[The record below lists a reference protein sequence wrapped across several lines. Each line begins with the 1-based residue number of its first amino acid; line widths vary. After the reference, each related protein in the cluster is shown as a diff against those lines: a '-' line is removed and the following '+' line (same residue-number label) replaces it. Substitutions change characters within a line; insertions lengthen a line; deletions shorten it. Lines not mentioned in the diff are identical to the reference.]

1 MVIWIIANRVR
12 KEKAMTLR
20 DTITDQIKG
29 RIFKATFTKADGS
42 IRHAY
47 GQIEVDERLTED
59 HPTIIAYRDFTVG
72 GVRRMKLEPD
82 TIWTIKSG
90 KTIIKSEAV

>member
-1 MVIWIIANRVR
+1 MDCSQLSEKR
-12 KEKAMTLR
+12 KKAMTLR
-20 DTITDQIKG
+20 NTITEQLKG

-42 IRHAY
+42 TRQAY
-47 GQIEVDERLTED
+47 GQVVVDERLTED
-59 HPTIIAYRDFTVG
+59 HPTIIAYSDFTVG
-72 GVRRMKLEPD
+72 GIRRMKLEPD

>member
-1 MVIWIIANRVR
+1 MDYSFWAR
-12 KEKAMTLR
+12 KENAMTLR
-20 DTITDQIKG
+20 DTITEQLKG

-42 IRHAY
+42 TRQAY
-47 GQIEVDERLTED
+47 GQVVVDERLTED
-59 HPTIIAYRDFTVG
+59 HPTIVAYSDFTVG
-72 GVRRMKLEPD
+72 GIRRMKLEPD

>member
-1 MVIWIIANRVR
+1 VR
-12 KEKAMTLR
+12 KGKAMTLR
-20 DTITDQIKG
+20 NTITEQLKG

-42 IRHAY
+42 TRQAY
-47 GQIEVDERLTED
+47 GQVVVDERLTED
-59 HPTIIAYRDFTVG
+59 HPTIIAYSDFTVG
-72 GVRRMKLEPD
+72 GIRRMKLEPD

>member
-1 MVIWIIANRVR
+1 
-12 KEKAMTLR
+12 MTLR
-20 DTITDQIKG
+20 DTIIERLKG

-42 IRHAY
+42 TRQAY
-47 GQIEVDERLTED
+47 GQVVVDERLTED
-59 HPTIIAYRDFTVG
+59 HPTIVAYSDFTVG
-72 GVRRMKLEPD
+72 GIRRMKLEPD